1 MIHMGG
7 HKIGLH
13 LENSRSFESFAKE
26 KVILERHIGKPVVA
40 VSKHGSGKAKYGF
53 HHYAPYD
60 PDNYI
65 RWAQQSGMKLF
76 LGNLQDASIRP
87 SESET
92 GFRVFPSAF
101 WLEPAWRDTGR
112 FTIDWLRS
120 EALLFDIILLIHP
133 ENVLAEESLCE
144 DFRGLLHLLDTR
156 VLE

>member
-1 MIHMGG
+1 MGG

-26 KVILERHIGKPVVA
+26 KAILERHIGKPVVA

-53 HHYAPYD
+53 HHYAPYE

-76 LGNLQDASIRP
+76 LGNLEDPSIRP
-87 SESET
+87 SENET
-92 GFRVFPSAF
+92 GFRVFPSSF
-101 WLEPAWRDTGR
+101 WLESAWRDTRR

-133 ENVLAEESLCE
+133 ENVLADESLYE
-144 DFRGLLHLLDTR
+144 DFKGLLHLLDTR